1 MSPAQPEALGGS
13 PPSEATEPKPA
24 SPAMTARIAAAI
36 RRSPTVGYA
45 LAGFAVSTLTV
56 LAGGRTGAVR
66 VTTPLST
73 WFGVLSR
80 HGYGP
85 GASPVPGLLLMAG
98 LIGLALLWL
107 SLVRRPHPAVRTE
120 RDVWA
125 LAGAW
130 ALPFVLGPPLLS
142 SDVYTYA
149 AQGLLVGHGLD
160 PYSVGPSALG
170 HGSAVAAVDPAW
182 RSVPSPYG
190 PLATWFQHFSVVA
203 GGGTPLGAV
212 IVMRLAAVASVV
224 AIGLLAADLAGSRR
238 VPVLALTVLNPLVLV
253 QVISAEHLEGV
264 FCALLLG
271 ALVARRHGNRPLG
284 IVLACAAAA
293 IKAPGLVAVLALVAW
308 QRPGPRMWLDG
319 LRDAAVAVAAGIG
332 LTMLVPHG
340 WGWIPALNTPAL
352 GYTPAA
358 PASLIGDLFKP
369 IVQPASFDDL
379 SMAGR
384 TAALLAAGCVVA
396 YLTATAQRRALE
408 RTVGF
413 GLIAVA
419 LLSPVIYPW
428 YLLWGVVCLAPS
440 AQGRLRAMLVLLCAS
455 GTVMAA
461 PGLPR
466 VAADIIGLVV
476 AVGVLMIL
484 ASSDARYA
492 RMARVL
498 MAR

>member
-1 MSPAQPEALGGS
+1 M
-13 PPSEATEPKPA
+13 PPIHTEPV
-24 SPAMTARIAAAI
+24 
-36 RRSPTVGYA
+36 RRLHTELVRRRPTLGYA
-45 LAGFAVSTLTV
+45 LAGCAAGTLTV
-56 LAGGRTGAVR
+56 LAGGRIGTVR
-66 VTTPLST
+66 VTTPLTT
-73 WFGVLSR
+73 WFGLLTRS
-80 HGYGP
+80 GYGP

-98 LIGLALLWL
+98 LITLALLWL
-107 SLVRRPHPAVRTE
+107 QLVRRPHPAVRTE
-120 RDVWA
+120 RDVWTIG
-125 LAGAW
+125 GAW

-142 SDVYTYA
+142 SDVYSYA
-149 AQGLLVGHGLD
+149 AQGLLVGRGLD

-170 HGSAVAAVDPAW
+170 PGSALAAVDPSW

-212 IVMRLAAVASVV
+212 IVMRLAAVAAVV
-224 AIGLLAADLAGSRR
+224 AIGLLAADLAGARR
-238 VPVLALTVLNPLVLV
+238 VPVLALTVLNPLVLL

-271 ALVARRHGNRPLG
+271 ALVARRHGNHALAV
-284 IVLACAAAA
+284 VLACAAAA
-293 IKAPGLVAVLALVAW
+293 IKAPGLVAVLALIAW
-308 QRPGPRMWLDG
+308 QRPGRSMWTDG
-319 LRDAAVAVAAGIG
+319 LRDAAVAVVACVG

-369 IVQPASFDDL
+369 IVRPASFDDL
-379 SMAGR
+379 TMAGR

-428 YLLWGVVCLAPS
+428 YLLWGVVCLAPV
-440 AQGRLRAMLVLLCAS
+440 AQGRLRAMLILLCAS

-466 VAADIIGLVV
+466 ATADIIDVVV
-476 AVGVLMIL
+476 AVGALMIV
-484 ASSDARYA
+484 ASSDVRFARLT
-492 RMARVL
+492 RVL
-498 MAR
+498 IAR